1 MVEKQNWKE
10 EMTNKELLDR
20 AHEIRKFEIDLYW
33 RRTAY
38 FWTLIAAAF
47 LAFFAIHSAEEL
59 TSPSK
64 EVLSFVVGNLGFVF
78 SLGWFL
84 INRGSKFWQQNWE
97 AQVDRLECCVGVAL
111 HRSVAIRNDKECWLV
126 GSKPY
131 SVSKINQITSFYVT
145 FIWGGLVVWSLLQW
159 CIDAIATVWTPTEDV
174 LVVLN
179 LLVLI
184 GLFLFTIA
192 ICVMFHLKGRTK
204 LHDKGSD
211 YSVRLKTR
219 TPQLNTGYEKDD

>member
-1 MVEKQNWKE
+1 
-10 EMTNKELLDR
+10 MTDKELLDC

-38 FWTLIAAAF
+38 FWTLIAAAL

-64 EVLSFVVGNLGFVF
+64 EVLAFIVGNLGFVF

-97 AQVDRLECCVGVAL
+97 AQVDRLECRVGVAL
-111 HRSVAIRNDKECWLV
+111 HRSVAKRKDTEYWLV

-145 FIWGGLVVWSLLQW
+145 VIWGGLVVWSLLQW
-159 CIDAIATVWTPTEDV
+159 CIYAFATVWAPTQSV
-174 LVVLN
+174 LNVLN

-184 GLFLFTIA
+184 GLLLFTIL
-192 ICVMFHLKGRTK
+192 ICVVFHCKGRTK
-204 LHDKGSD
+204 LKDKGSG
-211 YSVRLKTR
+211 YRVRFKNR
-219 TPQLNTGYEKDD
+219 TPQWSTESEKNY